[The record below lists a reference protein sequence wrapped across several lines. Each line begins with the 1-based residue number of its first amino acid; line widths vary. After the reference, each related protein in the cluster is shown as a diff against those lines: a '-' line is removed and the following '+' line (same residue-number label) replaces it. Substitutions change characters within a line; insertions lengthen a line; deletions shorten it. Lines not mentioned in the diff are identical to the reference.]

1 MQPIDYIIRVDL
13 FHPRNSEMEFF
24 LSLSLYACLFSVPA
38 LRARTR
44 IKNVDELLG
53 KWGCSRNVLR
63 RIIKKVFSG

>member
-38 LRARTR
+38 RTW

-53 KWGCSRNVLR
+53 KWGCSRNVSR

>member
-24 LSLSLYACLFSVPA
+24 FSLSLYACLFSVP
-38 LRARTR
+38 ARTR

-53 KWGCSRNVLR
+53 KWGCSRNVSR

>member
-53 KWGCSRNVLR
+53 K
-63 RIIKKVFSG
+63 